1 MTENARHIHRSAG
14 RRKELSYPA
23 YETHFLLKSTKFRA
37 PAISQKRILC
47 ETSFKNGNEVA
58 QFKSIVPAMKRG
70 TLMSPNIAQATK
82 SATPMSPTFCHATKR
97 PSSIAKYN
105 APVASDAPQP
115 PHVFFLCLLLSLTF
129 SLCLFLPVA
138 CSCLT
143 LSVTYSFVTISFCS
157 FLSFLS
163 LCPFLSVSFLVLLFS
178 VTSISAC
185 FPVRQ
190 SCFLNLR
197 NSAVSQ
203 LNFP

>member
-1 MTENARHIHRSAG
+1 MRLLHQRNPSHQKPYHAKHNRNTRLFKTSEEYGICRDIKTQRAEQSCMGNKSQQENVTENARHIHNSAG

-115 PHVFFLCLLLSLTF
+115 PNVFFSVCF
-129 SLCLFLPVA
+129 FACCFLW
-138 CSCLT
+138 
-143 LSVTYSFVTISFCS
+143 
-157 FLSFLS
+157 LS
-163 LCPFLSVSFLVLLFS
+163 LCVSFFLWHVLAWLF
-178 VTSISAC
+178 
-185 FPVRQ
+185 
-190 SCFLNLR
+190 L
-197 NSAVSQ
+197 
-203 LNFP
+203 